1 MNNYIA
7 LYRKYRPKSFE
18 DVVGQDAIVK
28 TLFNALTHK
37 KVTHAYIFS
46 GPRGTGKTS
55 IAKIFGKAL
64 NCFVE
69 GDETFPGCASYQTLQ
84 SSDMTDIIELDAAS
98 NNGVD
103 EIRDMRDKVK
113 YMPSLGQYKVYII
126 DEVHMLTTGAFNALL
141 KTLEEPPKHVI
152 FILATTEIHK
162 IPATILSRCQRFDF
176 SLVEDVKLVLRL
188 EHICHEE
195 HIEAKQDALK
205 AIAHLAQGSVR
216 DAVSLLDQVASY
228 SDAHITLETVY
239 EVSGSVS
246 SDESNILLKHIVD
259 KDIKAALDQIK
270 AWISRGKEVT
280 RILFDFSE
288 HLRHMLIKKA
298 TKASFDFIGFEHIST
313 QKLYHY
319 LEILHQLAN
328 DIKFTSQKEAYLE
341 LSIVKMME
349 HTHIVQAD
357 LELEIVQLRKEVQ
370 ALKDNKP
377 KASPKQEET
386 KQKETPKQEEKLEV
400 KDTHVSHD
408 KEPLVEVVDIERILH
423 HADKL
428 KKDTLLRAWPKL
440 KNYNEP
446 GYELIAHML
455 YQGSLEAVSD
465 DMLLVFDDIVLCKQ
479 MYEEDNKKKV
489 LDIINQKTKF
499 IKGYE
504 AILKKDWETMKAQ
517 YVELWQS
524 GEKQPKLTPFDLKL
538 YKEDVVSSNEDDIIE
553 LAKHYF
559 GEKIEVKG

>member
-7 LYRKYRPKSFE
+7 LYRKYRPKSFD

-28 TLFNALTHK
+28 TLFNALTFK
-37 KVTHAYIFS
+37 KTTHAYIFS

-69 GDETFPGCASYQTLQ
+69 GDETFPGCDVYHTLQ
-84 SSDMTDIIELDAAS
+84 TSDMTDIIELDAAS

-103 EIRDMRDKVK
+103 EIRDIRDKVK
-113 YMPSLGQYKVYII
+113 YMPSIGQYKVYII

-176 SLVEDVKLVLRL
+176 SLVEDSKLVERL
-188 EHICHEE
+188 EHICVEE
-195 HIEAKQDALK
+195 HIEADIEALK
-205 AIAHLAQGSVR
+205 AIAHLASGSVR

-228 SDAHITLETVY
+228 SDSKVTLETVY

-246 SDESNILLKHIVD
+246 TSDSNMLLNDIIN
-259 KDIKAALDQIK
+259 KDIKSALDKIK
-270 AWISRGKEVT
+270 SWISRGKEVT

-288 HLRHMLIKKA
+288 HLRNMLITKA
-298 TKASFDFIGFEHIST
+298 TKGNLEYPGFEKLST

-341 LSIVKMME
+341 LSIIKMME
-349 HTHIVQAD
+349 HKHIVQAD
-357 LELEIVQLRKEVQ
+357 LELELQQLRKEIQ
-370 ALKDNKP
+370 ALKDAKP
-377 KASPKQEET
+377 TVITKHVET
-386 KQKETPKQEEKLEV
+386 RTHVEEKQV
-400 KDTHVSHD
+400 PQG
-408 KEPLVEVVDIERILH
+408 KESLVEVKHIEHILH
-423 HADKL
+423 HADKV
-428 KKDTLLRAWPKL
+428 KKDTLLKAWPKL

-455 YQGSLEAVSD
+455 YQSSLEAVSD
-465 DMLLVFDDIVLCKQ
+465 HMLLVFDDIVLCKQ
-479 MYEEDNKKKV
+479 MYEEDNIKKV
-489 LDIINQKTKF
+489 LEIINQKSTF
-499 IKGYE
+499 IKGYK
-504 AILKKDWETMKAQ
+504 AILSKDWQKIKTQ

-538 YKEDVVSSNEDDIIE
+538 YKDEVSSSNEEDIIE

-559 GEKIEVKG
+559 GDNIEVKG